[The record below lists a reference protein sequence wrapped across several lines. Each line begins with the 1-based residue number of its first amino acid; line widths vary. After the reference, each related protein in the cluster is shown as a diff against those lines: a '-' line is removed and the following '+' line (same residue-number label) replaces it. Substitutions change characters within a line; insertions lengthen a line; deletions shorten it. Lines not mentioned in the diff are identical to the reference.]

1 MTLFTTLNET
11 NIPKLFIRL
20 IVNWY
25 SKLTSKVKWNGQ
37 YSDSFVINS
46 GVRQGGILSPLLFN
60 CYVNILLVT
69 LRKSD
74 YGCKLHNFY
83 MGCIMYADDLILISA
98 SILDLQ
104 SMLDICNSVGSS
116 LGLKFNSKK
125 SHCIFIGPSPIARLP
140 SMLIGDQTIHWSQ
153 QIKYLGVWINA
164 HKNFNVDLKESR
176 RKFFMTLN
184 CILSNTKFACDL
196 VRLKLLESYC
206 LTSLTYGIESGI
218 LDNKQLQSMNS
229 WWNSVFRQIFGYF
242 KWESVRNLICC
253 LHKLL
258 STHTENLRRLLF
270 IKNIVSRSDMS
281 NTTLVGI
288 TNCYINRREFRTV
301 LEKCNVELSWSA
313 SRIKSAVFNSFKE
326 PCSNS

>member
-1 MTLFTTLNET
+1 MRV
-11 NIPKLFIRL
+11 PKLFIRL

-25 SKLTSKVKWNGQ
+25 SKLTSKVKWNGH

-83 MGCIMYADDLILISA
+83 LGCIMYADDLILISA

-104 SMLDICNSVGSS
+104 SMLDICTNVGLS

-125 SHCIFIGPSPIARLP
+125 SHCISIGPSPIIALP
-140 SMLIGDQTIHWSQ
+140 SMIIASQSMNWSE

-184 CILSNTKFACDL
+184 SLLSKTKFACDL
-196 VRLKLLESYC
+196 VKLKLLESYC
-206 LTSLTYGIESGI
+206 LTFLTYGTESGI
-218 LDNKQLQSMNS
+218 LDNKQLQTINS
-229 WWNSVFRQIFGYF
+229 WWNSAFRKIFGYF
-242 KWESVRNLICC
+242 KWESVRSLICC
-253 LHKLL
+253 LQKLNII
-258 STHTENLRRLLF
+258 HTENLRRLLF
-270 IKNIVSRSDMS
+270 AKNIVSCLEMN
-281 NTTLVGI
+281 NTTLVGV
-288 TNCYINRREFRTV
+288 TNWYIHRSEFQNV
-301 LEKCNVELSWSA
+301 LRKCNIADLSWSV
-313 SRIKSAVFNSFKE
+313 SKIQNAVYTSFRE
-326 PCSNS
+326 TCV